1 MSMKKLLKT
10 IKTQKPLVD
19 ACKVGPIKEESQG
32 YYQRPEKEQVK
43 CHQVQRRLQS

>member
-19 ACKVGPIKEESQG
+19 ACKVIPIILEKQG
-32 YYQRPEKEQVK
+32 YDQGHEEEQAEHYQA
-43 CHQVQRRLQS
+43 